1 MRTLPH
7 TAVHPLERLIRD
19 NPSFHTWPDDSP
31 ANCSVAP
38 DALMF
43 IHDQLLPGMNTLE
56 TGAGQTTVAFAIAGT
71 HHICITPQRE
81 QADRIR
87 DYCDEL
93 SVQGDLTFVFESS
106 DAALPR
112 ISLLPDSLDFIFIDG
127 AHRFPFP
134 CLDWHYTQGRL
145 RVGGIVGVD
154 DCRLPSVRVLHDF
167 LCGDQ
172 KWQLVQV
179 IDLTSF
185 FRKVRGNTDEP

>member
-38 DALMF
+38 DTLMF

-93 SVQGDLTFVFESS
+93 SVQGDLTFVSKAPMRRFRESRCFPIPWIS
-106 DAALPR
+106 SLSKGRIAFHSPAWTGITRKAGCAWEASWAWTTTGCPPCASFMTSSAAIR
-112 ISLLPDSLDFIFIDG
+112 S
-127 AHRFPFP
+127 
-134 CLDWHYTQGRL
+134 
-145 RVGGIVGVD
+145 
-154 DCRLPSVRVLHDF
+154 
-167 LCGDQ
+167 
-172 KWQLVQV
+172 
-179 IDLTSF
+179 
-185 FRKVRGNTDEP
+185 GNSCK